1 MLDRGLIGVCLA
13 VALTGCMGRPPDP
26 VPVVQPQDRYMNCTA
41 IYAEVRENNRR
52 VRELGREQG
61 WKVVQNVAAGVGGLF
76 IPILWFGMDWQG
88 TAHKEAAALQAR
100 QEYLGAL
107 AIKSAADA
115 PPRRRF
121 RNGPYAEA
129 GSGASSRI
137 HPSSFAFALASCL
150 ARARKWMS
158 WIGALSSPLTWYR
171 FSPVSALTYLTMQFV
186 PSNSCC
192 AYSFGN
198 DCKGLNDP
206 QTVKMVMQR
215 LAA

>member
-1 MLDRGLIGVCLA
+1 MDVCAFVRGSLYLEVRILPAQPASRVFFGSLQGLSKAGLIGVCLA

-88 TAHKEAAALQAR
+88 TAYKEAAALQAR

-107 AIKSAADA
+107 AIQK
-115 PPRRRF
+115 RCGR
-121 RNGPYAEA
+121 
-129 GSGASSRI
+129 
-137 HPSSFAFALASCL
+137 
-150 ARARKWMS
+150 
-158 WIGALSSPLTWYR
+158 
-171 FSPVSALTYLTMQFV
+171 PV
-186 PSNSCC
+186 
-192 AYSFGN
+192 
-198 DCKGLNDP
+198 
-206 QTVKMVMQR
+206 
-215 LAA
+215 

>member
-107 AIKSAADA
+107 AIQKRCGRPA
-115 PPRRRF
+115 
-121 RNGPYAEA
+121 
-129 GSGASSRI
+129 
-137 HPSSFAFALASCL
+137 
-150 ARARKWMS
+150 
-158 WIGALSSPLTWYR
+158 
-171 FSPVSALTYLTMQFV
+171 
-186 PSNSCC
+186 
-192 AYSFGN
+192 
-198 DCKGLNDP
+198 
-206 QTVKMVMQR
+206 
-215 LAA
+215 

>member
-1 MLDRGLIGVCLA
+1 MERLDRQEDPLTNAQFRRLTFMGGGCDAGRGLIGVCLA

-107 AIKSAADA
+107 AIQK
-115 PPRRRF
+115 RCGR
-121 RNGPYAEA
+121 
-129 GSGASSRI
+129 
-137 HPSSFAFALASCL
+137 
-150 ARARKWMS
+150 
-158 WIGALSSPLTWYR
+158 
-171 FSPVSALTYLTMQFV
+171 PV
-186 PSNSCC
+186 
-192 AYSFGN
+192 
-198 DCKGLNDP
+198 
-206 QTVKMVMQR
+206 
-215 LAA
+215 